1 MLLVCQVT
9 ARSKSLNSQ
18 KLSPSE
24 PEAGNYES
32 EMSKSN
38 NRDISPLKHT
48 ENSITFPMINY
59 LTNSLF

>member
-9 ARSKSLNSQ
+9 TRSKSLNSQ
-18 KLSPSE
+18 KLSPGE
-24 PEAGNYES
+24 TEAGNYEG

-38 NRDISPLKHT
+38 NHNISPLKRT
-48 ENSITFPMINY
+48 ENSITFPIINY